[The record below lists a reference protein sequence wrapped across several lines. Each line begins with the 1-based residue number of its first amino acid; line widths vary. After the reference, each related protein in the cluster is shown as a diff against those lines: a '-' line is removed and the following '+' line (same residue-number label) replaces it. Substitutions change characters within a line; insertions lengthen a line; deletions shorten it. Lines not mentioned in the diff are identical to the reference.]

1 MAYIRRWR
9 KYHAVVASLA
19 QSSDEE
25 VLPYQNISTNYY
37 GNACISNSSSNEN
50 YHESVSDRDNYVTD
64 ASDVHL
70 DDSEN
75 GAETSTDSDNS
86 DDQSASDFDNVPDL
100 IEDLSGWATRN
111 GCTRSALNDL
121 LFILRKQGLRVP
133 KDARTL
139 LQTPRRVNT
148 IQKLGGDYLYLGI
161 ESGILKVIS
170 THLENFRSNNEVIL
184 TFNVDGVP
192 LFKSSN
198 VQMWPI
204 LCSVQHF
211 EPFVVAFYCGNSK
224 PNSVVGYLDDFL
236 SELKDLVEDGISFE
250 EKNLKV
256 SVSSFVCDA
265 PARSFL
271 KCTKGHNAYYAC
283 ERCAIKGKWEGRVV
297 FGLSNID
304 TMPRNFFQ

>member
-25 VLPYQNISTNYY
+25 VLPYQNISTNYD

-64 ASDVHL
+64 DTDVHL

-86 DDQSASDFDNVPDL
+86 DDQSASDFNNVPDL

-139 LQTPRRVNT
+139 LQTPPRVNT
-148 IQKLGGDYLYLGI
+148 VQKLGGDYLYLGI

-170 THLENFRSNNEVIL
+170 THLNTL
-184 TFNVDGVP
+184 G
-192 LFKSSN
+192 
-198 VQMWPI
+198 Q
-204 LCSVQHF
+204 
-211 EPFVVAFYCGNSK
+211 
-224 PNSVVGYLDDFL
+224 
-236 SELKDLVEDGISFE
+236 
-250 EKNLKV
+250 
-256 SVSSFVCDA
+256 
-265 PARSFL
+265 
-271 KCTKGHNAYYAC
+271 
-283 ERCAIKGKWEGRVV
+283 
-297 FGLSNID
+297 
-304 TMPRNFFQ
+304 TMKLY

>member
-1 MAYIRRWR
+1 
-9 KYHAVVASLA
+9 
-19 QSSDEE
+19 
-25 VLPYQNISTNYY
+25 
-37 GNACISNSSSNEN
+37 
-50 YHESVSDRDNYVTD
+50 
-64 ASDVHL
+64 
-70 DDSEN
+70 
-75 GAETSTDSDNS
+75 
-86 DDQSASDFDNVPDL
+86 
-100 IEDLSGWATRN
+100 
-111 GCTRSALNDL
+111 
-121 LFILRKQGLRVP
+121 
-133 KDARTL
+133 
-139 LQTPRRVNT
+139 
-148 IQKLGGDYLYLGI
+148 LGI

-170 THLENFRSNNEVIL
+170 THLEYFRSNNEVIL

-236 SELKDLVEDGISFE
+236 SELKDLAEDGISFE

-256 SVSSFVCDA
+256 SVNSFVCDA

-283 ERCAIKGKWEGRVV
+283 ERCVIKGKWEGRVV

-304 TMPRNFFQ
+304 TMPSLRSETSFNKYQRSCI